1 MTKPAK
7 KRADRKATAADL
19 VVGTNVRQL
28 RADAGL
34 TLSELAEALG
44 ISHQQLQKYETGANR
59 ISAGMLYELARFFVI
74 PVDQLFEDSDAG
86 GGEDTKLIRARRKCH
101 AVIDQMDS
109 QSKLEA
115 MAKVLRAMS
124 GD

>member
-1 MTKPAK
+1 MKKTAK
-7 KRADRKATAADL
+7 KRADRKAIAADL
-19 VVGTNVRQL
+19 VVGANVRQL
-28 RADAGL
+28 RSDAGL

-74 PVDQLFEDSDAG
+74 PVDQLFEGSDAEVS
-86 GGEDTKLIRARRKCH
+86 EDAELIRARRKCH
-101 AVIDQMDS
+101 AVIDRTGS
-109 QSKLEA
+109 KSKLEA

>member
-1 MTKPAK
+1 M
-7 KRADRKATAADL
+7 AADL
-19 VVGTNVRQL
+19 VVGANVHQL
-28 RADAGL
+28 REDAGL

-44 ISHQQLQKYETGANR
+44 ISHQQLQKYETCASR

-74 PVDQLFEDSDAG
+74 PVDQLFDGIDAEVSEDA
-86 GGEDTKLIRARRKCH
+86 ELIRARRKCH
-101 AVIDQMDS
+101 AVIDRTGS
-109 QSKLEA
+109 KLKLEA